1 MEKTKILAL
10 KRKTIVN
17 SITFVLLLGVA
28 TIAPLFHFQP
38 LTGRI
43 VNATLF
49 IAATLLGVQNAIFI
63 GLLPSTIALS
73 AGLLPPV
80 LAPMV
85 PFIILGNTILIVA
98 FNYLRKKNYWLGVIS
113 ASVLK
118 FLFLFGAS
126 SIVINLLLKREVAT
140 KVAVMMSWPQL
151 ATALTGGIIAY
162 LFLKVFFD
170 RGIHT
175 KN

>member
-1 MEKTKILAL
+1 MEKTKILVL

-38 LTGRI
+38 VTGPI

-85 PFIILGNTILIVA
+85 PFIMLGNTILIVA

-126 SIVINLLLKREVAT
+126 SIVINLLLKREIAT

-170 RGIHT
+170 RGIYT